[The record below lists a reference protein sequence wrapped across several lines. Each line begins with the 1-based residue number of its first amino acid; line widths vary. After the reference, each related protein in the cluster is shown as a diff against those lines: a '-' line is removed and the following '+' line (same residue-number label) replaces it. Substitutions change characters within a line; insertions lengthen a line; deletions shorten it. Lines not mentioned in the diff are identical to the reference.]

1 MNVEDLIFK
10 VILRF
15 KVVHSIPG
23 RIRIH
28 IPMSR
33 KIPREWKQT
42 LENLDRLKN
51 FEGIREVNFSVI
63 TGNALIYYDPEK
75 ISDKQIIDTL
85 RQIAKVLN
93 NHRRELSRRADQD
106 QNQALEYLLN
116 LLKVHIPWPKSTDMD
131 STRSQ

>member
-51 FEGIREVNFSVI
+51 LEGIREVNFSVI